1 MYEAFFEMKR
11 LPFVRDVPVK
21 YLYEPPFITETL
33 CRLEHVAE
41 NRLFGVV
48 GL

>member
-21 YLYEPPFITETL
+21 YLYEPPFLTETL
-33 CRLEHVAE
+33 CRVTQVPGNPL
-41 NRLFGVV
+41 
-48 GL
+48 